1 MSVIPYFIFN
11 DIDSRDMGVVVRA
24 LPPLVRPTERIT
36 QVTVPGR
43 HGKLI
48 MTEGDEPTYDNYTK
62 TVDCYIRPD
71 VDIAELL
78 NWLRGSGKVIFSND
92 PEYAYSARI
101 YSEISLEK
109 IMRGHQHRAFSLSFL
124 CDPCK
129 EQAIP
134 DPAVSMALVDSNNN
148 DLTSGT
154 LYNPGNIPARP
165 LITVTVEGTLT
176 LTVND
181 VEFTVTDTNNG
192 ASATIKID
200 CDAEMATNADGTA
213 NLTSYTYGYFPT
225 LVPGLNTIEWD
236 GDLTALTILPRWR
249 WV

>member
-1 MSVIPYFIFN
+1 MSVVPYFIFN

-24 LPPLVRPTERIT
+24 LPPIVRPTERIT
-36 QVTVPGR
+36 QITVPGR

-48 MTEGDEPTYDNYTK
+48 LMEGDEPVYDSFTR

-71 VDIAELL
+71 VDVQTLL
-78 NWLRGSGKVIFSND
+78 NWLRGSGRVIFSNE
-92 PEYAYSARI
+92 PEYAFTARI

-134 DPAVSMALVDSNNN
+134 DPAVSMALTDGSNNAV
-148 DLTSGT
+148 TTGS
-154 LYNPGNIPARP
+154 LYNPGNITAKP
-165 LITVTVEGTLT
+165 LITVTVTGIFT
-176 LTVND
+176 LTVGGQ
-181 VEFTVTDTNNG
+181 EFTVADTASG
-192 ASATIKID
+192 SSATIRID
-200 CDAEMATNADGTA
+200 SDAEMVTSSDGTT
-213 NLTSYTYGYFPT
+213 NLTSYSYGYFPALT
-225 LVPGLNTIEWD
+225 PGLNELTWD
-236 GDLTALTILPRWR
+236 GDVSELKILPRWR